1 VPDVYWKVVRSLHP
15 VIDLHGPD
23 SEAAKEAK
31 QILQDVVLIIKK
43 AYDVAYQGRV
53 SILTC
58 SSSFPCTYMEMQLEC
73 NASHVYVLPE
83 TASQFS

>member
-31 QILQDVVLIIKK
+31 QILQDVIHIIKK
-43 AYDVAYQGRV
+43 TYVVAYQSRV
-53 SILTC
+53 SILKR
-58 SSSFPCTYMEMQLEC
+58 SSSFPCTYMEM
-73 NASHVYVLPE
+73 HVNWR
-83 TASQFS
+83 